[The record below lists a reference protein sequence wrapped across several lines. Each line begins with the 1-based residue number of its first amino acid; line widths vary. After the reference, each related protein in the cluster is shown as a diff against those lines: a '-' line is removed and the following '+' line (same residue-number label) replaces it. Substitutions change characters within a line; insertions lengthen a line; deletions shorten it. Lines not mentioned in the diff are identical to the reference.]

1 MPPVSVDYRYEAA
14 SSMTLQSDHTEL
26 GLASTDA
33 GTFLDA
39 FVERADAVA
48 AGLLRVGEVAA
59 TRFYVHPALTRA
71 KLALADPIITV
82 GDGVVRF
89 ESLSACCGVA
99 ARLDL
104 PEASLATTTWVGG
117 TTNVDLGPAM
127 RRLLA
132 GLRRRHPLRVVVGS
146 SGLELQTL
154 AGRAQERVVDLP
166 TRWVRSLAELQAL
179 ASRMTLHAELD
190 ADQARAFV
198 RSLPART
205 GDGVFWSQPLAGGGL
220 RLGASPGRGAFAVGA
235 PERLRVLEPVL
246 RHATGLRAFG
256 TQSSA
261 GAASWWEVT
270 LPGARLGLGLSPALS
285 RGFSGEGAL
294 LDALARTDAQTD
306 LARRGL
312 VGYDLSEE
320 RFFPRV
326 MPYGRDVLA
335 AAPRVDKA
343 RLLVDA
349 GNISCDG
356 ERVLVPGSRG
366 NHAVGLDPAGDTCT
380 CTWYATHRG
389 DRGPCAHV
397 LAARIW
403 QEERP

>member
-1 MPPVSVDYRYEAA
+1 MPPVSVEYRYETA
-14 SSMTLQSDHTEL
+14 STITSQGDHTEL
-26 GLASTDA
+26 GLTSTGT

-39 FVERADAVA
+39 FAERADVVA

-59 TRFYVHPALTRA
+59 TRFYVHPALVKA

-82 GDGVVRF
+82 DDSVVRF

-104 PEASLATTTWVGG
+104 IDEGLATTTRVGG
-117 TTNVDLGPAM
+117 TTNVDLGPSM

-146 SGLELQTL
+146 SGLGVQTL
-154 AGRAQERVVDLP
+154 AGQAHERVVDLP

-190 ADQARAFV
+190 ADQARAFL

-205 GDGVFWSQPLAGGGL
+205 GNDVFWCRPVVGGL
-220 RLGASPGRGAFAVGA
+220 RLGASPGGGAFAVGA
-235 PERLRVLEPVL
+235 PERLRVLAPVL

-256 TQSSA
+256 TPGST

-270 LPGARLGLGLSPALS
+270 LPGARLGLALSPALA

-294 LDALARTDAQTD
+294 LDALVRSDPQTD

-320 RFFPRV
+320 RFFPRAL
-326 MPYGRDVLA
+326 PYGRDVLA

-343 RLLVDA
+343 RLLVEA
-349 GNISCDG
+349 GTLRQDG
-356 ERVLVPGSRG
+356 DRVLVPGTRG

-380 CTWYATHRG
+380 CTWFAAHRG

-403 QEERP
+403 LAEQP